1 MDDSD
6 NQPAERDMM
15 VNRVLAFSILVA
27 ATVVGCAGPALAQA
41 CTREGDAVSC
51 DDGRRGLLSGD
62 AIIWPD
68 GTRSSLSP
76 HPSVIIGNKSSV
88 KVGPGVFVGQ
98 GKGVVPLDDPNAPNK
113 RRCAVLD
120 GASYCY

>member
-1 MDDSD
+1 MTIDR
-6 NQPAERDMM
+6 A
-15 VNRVLAFSILVA
+15 LLFSILMTAVA
-27 ATVVGCAGPALAQA
+27 TSGATPALAQA
-41 CTREGDAVSC
+41 CTREGDAVRC

-76 HPSVIIGNKSSV
+76 HASVIIGNKSSV
-88 KVGPGVFVGQ
+88 RVGPGVFVGQ

-113 RRCAVLD
+113 TRCAVLD
-120 GASYCY
+120 GVSYCH

>member
-1 MDDSD
+1 MTIK
-6 NQPAERDMM
+6 
-15 VNRVLAFSILVA
+15 RVFAFSILTA
-27 ATVVGCAGPALAQA
+27 ALAMGHIAPAAAQA